1 MIKVLLAD
9 DHVIVRS
16 GIKLLINSQSD
27 MQVISEAAD
36 GTEAVQNALEE
47 KPDIVIMD
55 LNMPGKNGLIAT
67 QQIKEQIQDDDMKI
81 IVLTMHDEKQYV
93 SRAIQAGASGFVL
106 KSHNVND
113 LIKAIRTV
121 YRGEA
126 FLDPNAT
133 KMLMHDYV
141 KLTKSKDQ
149 QEEQLTGREQEV
161 LSYLAR
167 GYTNKEVAEK
177 LYVSIK
183 TIESHR
189 ANIMRKLN
197 ISSRHELV
205 DYAIR
210 QGILDLN
217 YKNKDHEFVDKK

>member
-9 DHVIVRS
+9 DHVIVRA

-93 SRAIQAGASGFVL
+93 SRAIQAGVSGFVL

-113 LIKAIRTV
+113 LI
-121 YRGEA
+121 EA
-126 FLDPNAT
+126 
-133 KMLMHDYV
+133 KI
-141 KLTKSKDQ
+141 
-149 QEEQLTGREQEV
+149 GRAHV
-161 LSYLAR
+161 
-167 GYTNKEVAEK
+167 
-177 LYVSIK
+177 
-183 TIESHR
+183 
-189 ANIMRKLN
+189 
-197 ISSRHELV
+197 
-205 DYAIR
+205 
-210 QGILDLN
+210 
-217 YKNKDHEFVDKK
+217 